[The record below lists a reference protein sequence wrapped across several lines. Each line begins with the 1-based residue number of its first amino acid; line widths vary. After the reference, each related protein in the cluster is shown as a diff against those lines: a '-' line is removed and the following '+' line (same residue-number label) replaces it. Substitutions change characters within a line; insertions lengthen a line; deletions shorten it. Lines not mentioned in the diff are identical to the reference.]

1 MLKIKQFDP
10 NQDELSTFS
19 QIIFDIL
26 KVSDGHASW
35 SLNFIETD
43 LMATKSVYYFA
54 EIDKKIVGFLSTID
68 LVDEIEISN
77 IAVLPEKRGQGIAS
91 HLIEKIP
98 FDWGHQQMDGTI
110 KTIFL
115 EVRATNLPAQR
126 LYEKY
131 DFDAFHI
138 RKNYYTEP
146 QEDAILMRRTKK
158 ISK

>member
-54 EIDKKIVGFLSTID
+54 EIDKKNRWLFVND
-68 LVDEIEISN
+68 
-77 IAVLPEKRGQGIAS
+77 
-91 HLIEKIP
+91 
-98 FDWGHQQMDGTI
+98 
-110 KTIFL
+110 
-115 EVRATNLPAQR
+115 
-126 LYEKY
+126 
-131 DFDAFHI
+131 
-138 RKNYYTEP
+138 
-146 QEDAILMRRTKK
+146 
-158 ISK
+158 